1 MTAPT
6 RTILLWC
13 PDWPVVAASRSRGI
27 EADARLALIDTG
39 EVFACSAAARREGV
53 RRGQRVRDAQAR
65 CPDLVVLP
73 YEPELD
79 LRLFTPVVEAIEETM
94 PGVQVLRPGTCA
106 VRARGPARYYGGEEE
121 AGLWLLDAMDG
132 LGVPGARVGI
142 ADGPFTAEHAARA
155 PGGGRIRIVPEGD
168 SAGFLAP
175 MPVGLLGDTALAGL
189 LRRLGIRTLGQ
200 FAELQAT
207 DVAARFGEP
216 GAHLHALAAG
226 LDSRPV
232 VARIVPEELDRIVAF
247 EPPLDRVEQVAF
259 GFRAAADTFIADL
272 LAAHLV
278 CTAIRVE
285 IDSEGGELS
294 ERSWLHPRSF
304 TAADVVDRIRWQLQ
318 GGSSGD
324 SGLGSAVTQVRV
336 VPEAVD
342 AISHHEEGLWG
353 TGLDER
359 VHHGLSRVQSMLG
372 HGGVLTSVVG
382 GGRMVLER
390 RALIAW
396 GDRPEPARSPAQPWP
411 GSLPPPTPS
420 TVFEAPSPALVLDSA
435 GIPVDVDARGMLT
448 AAPAG
453 FSADGATI
461 VPVTGWAGPWPIAVR
476 WWDAAARVAN
486 RFQLVDDRG
495 TAWLLVLED
504 HGWWIEARYD

>member
-1 MTAPT
+1 MTTPT

-13 PDWPVVAASRSRGI
+13 PDWPVVAAMRSRSIGA
-27 EADARLALIDTG
+27 ETRLALIQTG
-39 EVFACSAAARREGV
+39 EVFACSAAARRDGV

-79 LRLFTPVVEAIEETM
+79 LRLFTPVIEAIEETM

-121 AGLWLLDAMDG
+121 AALWLLDAMDA

-155 PGGGRIRIVPEGD
+155 PGGGRIRIVPGGESGR
-168 SAGFLAP
+168 FLDP
-175 MPVGLLGDTALAGL
+175 MPVGLLGDTTLTGL

-200 FAELQAT
+200 FAELQAA

-216 GAHLHALAAG
+216 GAHLHALAGG
-226 LDSRPV
+226 LDSRP
-232 VARIVPEELDRIVAF
+232 IVPRVPPEELDRIVAF

-272 LAAHLV
+272 VKARLV

-285 IDSEGGELS
+285 IDSESGELS
-294 ERSWLHPRSF
+294 QRSWLHPRSF
-304 TAADVVDRIRWQLQ
+304 TPADVVDRIRWQLQ
-318 GGSSGD
+318 GGSAGD

-342 AISHHEEGLWG
+342 SIGNHEQGLWG

-372 HGGVLTSVVG
+372 HGGVLTAVVG
-382 GGRMVLER
+382 GGRMLLER

-396 GDRPEPARSPAQPWP
+396 GDRPEPSRSPRQPWP
-411 GSLPPPTPS
+411 GQLPAPTPT
-420 TVFEAPSPALVLDSA
+420 TVFEVPVPALVLDSQ
-435 GIPVDVDARGMLT
+435 GDPVDVDARGMLT
-448 AAPAG
+448 AELAAL
-453 FSADGATI
+453 STDGTSI
-461 VPVTGWAGPWPIAVR
+461 VPVSGWAGPWPIAVR
-476 WWDAAARVAN
+476 WWDSAGLRAD
-486 RFQLVDDRG
+486 RFQVLDDRG
-495 TAWLLVLED
+495 TAWLLVLEE
-504 HGWWIEARYD
+504 HSWWIEARYD